1 MTNANFSPIP
11 DSLYTLTVDGTSGGL
26 AIPSGSIPGSARYAE
41 GFVRE
46 ASVVETR
53 DGTAPTS
60 TKGTEWD
67 AGDII
72 LLRSRYEITNF
83 LAIEKAS
90 GSSET
95 IDFQFYNR
103 APGG

>member
-1 MTNANFSPIP
+1 V
-11 DSLYTLTVDGTSGGL
+11 TLALTGGAASISSGD
-26 AIPSGSIPGSARYAE
+26 IPGSARYAE
-41 GFVRE
+41 GFVRT

-53 DGTAPTS
+53 DGTTPTS
-60 TKGTEWD
+60 TLGTEWD

-72 LLRSRYEITNF
+72 LLRSRYEITNAAF
-83 LAIEKAS
+83 IKAS
-90 GSSET
+90 SNAT

>member
-11 DSLYTLTVDGTSGGL
+11 DSLVTLTLDGAAASISSGD
-26 AIPSGSIPGSARYAE
+26 IPGSARYAE
-41 GFVRE
+41 GFVRT

-53 DGTAPTS
+53 DGTTPTS
-60 TKGTEWD
+60 TLGTEWD

-72 LLRSRYEITNF
+72 LLRSRYEITNAAF
-83 LAIEKAS
+83 IKAS
-90 GSSET
+90 SNAT

>member
-11 DSLYTLTVDGTSGGL
+11 SSLVTLALTGGAASISSGD
-26 AIPSGSIPGSARYAE
+26 IPGSARYAE
-41 GFVRE
+41 GFVRT

-53 DGTAPTS
+53 DGTTPTS
-60 TKGTEWD
+60 SLGTGD

-83 LAIEKAS
+83 SAIKAS
-90 GSSET
+90 SNAT
-95 IDFQFYNR
+95 IDWQFYNR
-103 APGG
+103 APN